1 MNNSKKFFIV
11 SILLLLFSFNFVLG
25 ATGITN
31 PDSPKMPNSS
41 VGVTKVETAT
51 GNIWTTFS
59 IIAQIAAI
67 AAIVFAGLRYM
78 LTSADHRAD
87 IKMQTIILIGGAVLV
102 FAAVPFAKFVAAIF
116 DNLL

>member
-41 VGVTKVETAT
+41 GGVTKIETAT
-51 GNIWTTFS
+51 GKVWGTFS
-59 IIAQIAAI
+59 VIAQMLAI

-102 FAAVPFAKFVAAIF
+102 FAAVPFANFVVGIF
-116 DNLL
+116 NEVL